1 MAWRTHPEVRTFVDT
16 GQAFRHLVASPEP
29 CGAWLSTMLSRL
41 LALYAAG
48 LALPPGSVE
57 EEEGE
62 EVFAVPHD
70 EWETLWQRLGEAL
83 GPNRWYVSADPQ
95 MNVPGSSDA
104 VAVGDLADDLADIY
118 RDITPGLRYWET
130 AATAELGNI
139 VWEWR
144 FSFTTHW
151 GRHAVAA
158 LGILHHLVVVEHLDM
173 NGDTLAKD

>member
-1 MAWRTHPEVRTFVDT
+1 
-16 GQAFRHLVASPEP
+16 
-29 CGAWLSTMLSRL
+29 MLSRL
-41 LALYAAG
+41 LALCCG

-57 EEEGE
+57 EEEVRRSSPFPRRRGN
-62 EVFAVPHD
+62 VVAAP
-70 EWETLWQRLGEAL
+70 GEAL

-104 VAVGDLADDLADIY
+104 VAVGDLANDLADIY

-130 AATAELGNI
+130 AATTGLGNI